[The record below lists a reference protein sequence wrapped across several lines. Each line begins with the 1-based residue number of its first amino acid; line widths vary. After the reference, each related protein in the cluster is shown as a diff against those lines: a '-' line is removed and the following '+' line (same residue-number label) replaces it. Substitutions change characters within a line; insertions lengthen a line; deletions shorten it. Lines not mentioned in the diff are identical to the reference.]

1 MKFLAS
7 DILPVGLLEHQQT
20 IIDCFREQAS
30 RSNRIE
36 IAVGYISKA
45 SLIELDQMVQEFG
58 IQKIRLII
66 GMYFVEGMP
75 EASYHIACDINRKWQ
90 EAGIGEIRIVR
101 AVKYHG
107 KTYCFCQ
114 DDIPRTA
121 IVGSAN
127 LGVLKLE
134 ASNRRQYE
142 TAMLVDEP
150 RDVVAIYELIAHLG
164 DDSISVNIEDVVGM
178 PLIREVNTSLNN
190 IENVT
195 KLPESEFD
203 LYSRDKTDVSFV
215 LPLKVPAYE
224 DRLLDD
230 GKHFTKSNLNVC
242 YAAPRYARKFRDW
255 YETQLTVSKEI
266 TRLPGYPE
274 KNKPFFVIT
283 DDGYWFKVHTTS
295 DGNKQFSAVGNELI
309 MGRWIKGRLAAA
321 GLVNPVNNTGLDT
334 DRSGMITQEILAAY
348 GRDRLVLTKTSRKAV
363 DEDGEELD
371 VWLFSFEAGN

>member
-7 DILPVGLLEHQQT
+7 DILPVGLLEHQQS
-20 IIDCFREQAS
+20 IIECFREQAS

-45 SLIELDQMVQEFG
+45 SLLELDQMVQELG
-58 IQKIRLII
+58 LQRICLII

-75 EASYHIACDINRKWQ
+75 EASYHIACDINRKWR
-90 EAGIGEIRIVR
+90 EASIGEIRLVR
-101 AVKYHG
+101 TVKYHG
-107 KTYCFCQ
+107 KAYCFCQ

-127 LGVLKLE
+127 LGILKLE

-150 RDVVAIYELIAHLG
+150 RDVVAIYEHIAHLS
-164 DDSISVNIEDVVGM
+164 DDSISVNIANVVGM
-178 PLIREVNTSLNN
+178 PLIREVNTALNN

-334 DRSGMITQEILAAY
+334 DRRGMITQEILAAY
-348 GRDRLVLTKTSRKAV
+348 GRDRLVLTKTSRKAL